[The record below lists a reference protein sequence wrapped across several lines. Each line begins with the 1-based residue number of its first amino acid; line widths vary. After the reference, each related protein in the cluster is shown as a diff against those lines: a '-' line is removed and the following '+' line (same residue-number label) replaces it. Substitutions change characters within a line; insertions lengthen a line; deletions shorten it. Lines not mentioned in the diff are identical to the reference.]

1 MKPINAL
8 AFVAAALISAGT
20 VRVHAQTNA
29 QTFKIKVPFNFHV
42 GSDTLPAG
50 TYEVGN
56 PGRTEDGWSRAGA
69 QGR

>member
-1 MKPINAL
+1 MKPITAL
-8 AFVAAALISAGT
+8 AFVAAALISTGAACAH
-20 VRVHAQTNA
+20 VQSSFEVN
-29 QTFKIKVPFNFHV
+29 VPFNFQV
-42 GSDTLPAG
+42 GSDALPAG